1 MIEFFFILSQFFIIF
16 FISSFNIFALIDNN
30 KNQYNLS
37 LPDNVALSII
47 VYLNLILFISF
58 FNLSLMNII
67 FCYFIYLLILIFVY
81 FYRYKKVIFL
91 KNNYFFYFI
100 LLFSTS
106 SILFIEVANNLILGW
121 DVQKFWIYKTLNFF
135 NGNSIANL
143 PELPNP
149 WYPYLGSLAWS
160 FFWKLSLIEYEY
172 SGRLYYVF
180 IYLSS
185 LLLVIKNLELSKI
198 NKFLIF
204 IFLLFYHMITL
215 IILIGASFRDT
226 KKY

>member
-91 KNNYFFYFI
+91 KI
-100 LLFSTS
+100 
-106 SILFIEVANNLILGW
+106 I
-121 DVQKFWIYKTLNFF
+121 
-135 NGNSIANL
+135 
-143 PELPNP
+143 
-149 WYPYLGSLAWS
+149 
-160 FFWKLSLIEYEY
+160 
-172 SGRLYYVF
+172 
-180 IYLSS
+180 
-185 LLLVIKNLELSKI
+185 
-198 NKFLIF
+198 
-204 IFLLFYHMITL
+204 IFLFYIA
-215 IILIGASFRDT
+215 IFNILYSFH
-226 KKY
+226 